1 MENLSLIPG
10 HVGATPVQNIGAYG
24 TEAGECIDR
33 VEAVDIVK
41 GEKVTIDAATCRFG
55 YRDSIFKHEWKNR
68 FLVTYVTFRL
78 AKHPEFKLH
87 YGSVKDE
94 VTRLGEPSLKTIRQA
109 IIRIRE
115 AKLPDVKVLPNAGSF
130 FKNPMV
136 ERAIADTL
144 REKYPALPI
153 YPVDDDH
160 VKLAAGWLIEA
171 AGWKGKVVGHAGVHE
186 KQALVLVNTGGATG
200 IEIAHLA
207 NEIKKS
213 VFLQFGVWLEPEVNV
228 I

>member
-1 MENLSLIPG
+1 ME
-10 HVGATPVQNIGAYG
+10 V
-24 TEAGECIDR
+24 GECIDR

-41 GEKVTIDAATCRFG
+41 GERVTIDAETCRFS

-78 AKHPEFKLH
+78 AKHPEFRLH

-94 VTRLGEPSLKTIRQA
+94 VNRLGELSLKTIRQA

-136 ERAIADTL
+136 ERAVADAL
-144 REKYPALPI
+144 LEKYPALPI
-153 YPVDDDH
+153 YTVDEGH
-160 VKLAAGWLIEA
+160 VKLAAGWLIET
-171 AGWKGKVVGHAGVHE
+171 AGWKGKVVGNAGVHD